1 MVTVGLNSLY
11 SVLAVTKVYLIYI
24 QLYINVTCTRDL
36 FSAVSGEWFSYK
48 SLSQHAHY
56 EQQKITSLFFKKSYF
71 KNILR
76 VAFSPKIK
84 KENILKLRFFLN

>member
-56 EQQKITSLFFKKSYF
+56 EQQKITSLFK
-71 KNILR
+71 IL
-76 VAFSPKIK
+76 F
-84 KENILKLRFFLN
+84 